1 MKERRPF
8 GSHRTTLDFSL
19 AFLKIIGIL
28 DYTPSTLFLRIKSN
42 VIKVFNW
49 AVALCVT
56 TSLAVDVFKNYSDL
70 EALTN
75 DVGYLFPMLGILLKT
90 IAVNLGQKN
99 ILGLIEAV
107 HAPIL
112 KLRYSSEIGVL
123 TKIRI
128 TIFYQSLDFII
139 FAVVLIST
147 GITIIVMAVL
157 SDTKLPLRGVFPFNE
172 TVLPAYAGVFYIQSW
187 MVAMCCL
194 WILLIETS
202 AIELIRWKNVQLVIL
217 QRNYENCCN
226 WMEPRANF
234 EMSDDTYERIKN
246 FSYFKLKDEDLK
258 INLFVPFDE
267 NEVNVKNDSFILRYK
282 TCLKHHWRIINHVD
296 EYNDFFSV
304 LQFFTVFITC
314 LFVCL
319 CLFQIAVNKQSK
331 AAILNTGILMCSEMC
346 HLGFW
351 CIFGNLLMNEAE
363 TIRQS
368 QYNSGWEKELDSEVR
383 HLVINSLIESKEP
396 LKITAGKFFVLS
408 LATYL
413 AVIQKSY
420 SYFAI
425 LNTVHSD
432 D

>member
-1 MKERRPF
+1 MKERKPF
-8 GSHRTTLDFSL
+8 GSHRIYLDFSL
-19 AFLKIIGIL
+19 AFLKI
-28 DYTPSTLFLRIKSN
+28 
-42 VIKVFNW
+42 
-49 AVALCVT
+49 
-56 TSLAVDVFKNYSDL
+56 LA
-70 EALTN
+70 
-75 DVGYLFPMLGILLKT
+75 KT
-90 IAVNLGQKN
+90 FAVNLGQNN

-107 HAPIL
+107 HAPIM
-112 KLRYSSEIGVL
+112 KLRHSSELGVL
-123 TKIRI
+123 TKIR
-128 TIFYQSLDFII
+128 TTMFYQSLDFII
-139 FAVVLIST
+139 FAVVLAAT
-147 GITIIVMAVL
+147 TVTIIAMAVL
-157 SDTKLPLRGVFPFNE
+157 SDTKLPLRGLFPFNE
-172 TVLPAYAGVFYIQSW
+172 TVLPAYAAVFYIQSW
-187 MVAMCCL
+187 TIFMCSL

-234 EMSDDTYERIKN
+234 EMSDDTYGKIKN
-246 FSYFKLKDEDLK
+246 FSYFKLKDEDFK

-267 NEVNVKNDSFILRYK
+267 DEVNVKNDSFSLRYR
-282 TCLKHHWRIINHVD
+282 TCLKHHRRIINHVKN
-296 EYNDFFSV
+296 YNDFFSV

-319 CLFQIAVNKQSK
+319 CLFQIVVNRQRK

-351 CIFGNLLMNEAE
+351 CIFGNLLMNEAG
-363 TIRQS
+363 TLHQS
-368 QYNSGWEKELDSEVR
+368 QYNSGWEKEINSEIR
-383 HLVINSLIESKEP
+383 HLVINSLIESREP

-425 LNTVHSD
+425 LNSVHND
-432 D
+432 DE